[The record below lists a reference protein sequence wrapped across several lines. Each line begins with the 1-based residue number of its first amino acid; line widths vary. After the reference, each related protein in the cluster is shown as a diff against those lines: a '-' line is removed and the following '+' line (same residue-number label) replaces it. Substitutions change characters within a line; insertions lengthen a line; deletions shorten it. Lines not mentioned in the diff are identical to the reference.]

1 MALSRIKCWLKDTSP
16 LSFFGKS
23 RPNASESEEY
33 LHVPD
38 DEEEEPTRE
47 EDARRSEDNERE
59 KLVEKDG
66 DKTTTGLQAA
76 WNISNLI
83 QGA

>member
-1 MALSRIKCWLKDTSP
+1 MALSTIKCWLKDANP
-16 LSFFGKS
+16 LSFFGKRQS
-23 RPNASESEEY
+23 NASESAEY
-33 LHVPD
+33 LHVPGD
-38 DEEEEPTRE
+38 GEEERQRE
-47 EDARRSEDNERE
+47 KDEGRSEDDERE

-83 QGA
+83 QGV